1 MINSLEKVDIR
12 NVPYHSTI
20 TEREIQVLRDFFTI
34 RACIIIIESPF
45 LFYLTRITIMISC
58 TYIPIVIMPHD
69 ITGITFVEALIL
81 ILLLTVMLVLF
92 MKFIIWYMHHI
103 I

>member
-1 MINSLEKVDIR
+1 
-12 NVPYHSTI
+12 
-20 TEREIQVLRDFFTI
+20 
-34 RACIIIIESPF
+34 
-45 LFYLTRITIMISC
+45 MISG

-69 ITGITFVEALIL
+69 IAGITIIEALIL
-81 ILLLTVMLVLF
+81 ILLLTAMSVLF

>member
-1 MINSLEKVDIR
+1 
-12 NVPYHSTI
+12 
-20 TEREIQVLRDFFTI
+20 
-34 RACIIIIESPF
+34 
-45 LFYLTRITIMISC
+45 MISG

-69 ITGITFVEALIL
+69 ITGFTIVEALIL
-81 ILLLTVMLVLF
+81 ILLLTVITVLF

>member
-1 MINSLEKVDIR
+1 MRYKFSRTFSKYTIVYLSFESL
-12 NVPYHSTI
+12 
-20 TEREIQVLRDFFTI
+20 F
-34 RACIIIIESPF
+34 PF
-45 LFYLTRITIMISC
+45 YSIRITTMISC

-69 ITGITFVEALIL
+69 ITGITIIEALML
-81 ILLLTVMLVLF
+81 ILLLTVITVLF